1 MVIALNYLHREY
13 IYTTHIF
20 TAHYL
25 FGVIMITV
33 SKAAAE
39 QILDSTKQGES
50 AGMKLR
56 LAANK
61 KEDGSIEYAM
71 GFEERDLDDDIFFD
85 SEGVK
90 IVVSAGCFELL
101 KGTEL
106 DYVKLDDN
114 EEMQFIFKNP
124 NDPNYKAEN
133 SGTEHHY

>member
-1 MVIALNYLHREY
+1 
-13 IYTTHIF
+13 
-20 TAHYL
+20 
-25 FGVIMITV
+25 MITV

-39 QILDSTKQGES
+39 VILDSTKQGES

-56 LAANK
+56 LAATQ
-61 KEDGSIEYAM
+61 KEDGTIEYVM
-71 GFEERDLDDDIFFD
+71 GFEDRDLDDDIYFD

-106 DYVKLDDN
+106 DYVKLDDV

-124 NDPNYKAEN
+124 NDPSYKDSE
-133 SGTEHHY
+133 SGTEHHF

>member
-1 MVIALNYLHREY
+1 
-13 IYTTHIF
+13 
-20 TAHYL
+20 
-25 FGVIMITV
+25 MITV

-39 QILDSTKQGES
+39 QILDSAKQSDS
-50 AGMKLR
+50 AGLKLR
-56 LAANK
+56 LAATQ
-61 KEDGSIEYAM
+61 KENGSIEYVM
-71 GFEERDLDDDIFFD
+71 GFEDRDLDDDIYFD

-124 NDPNYKAEN
+124 NDPNYKIDE
-133 SGTEHHY
+133 SGTEHHF